1 MNIALKVYETIVLVI
16 GHLTIIWFI
25 LGIIVFSIKTIK
37 EKKNMKKKMD
47 DFKEAISK
55 SGMGKDLNKP
65 LTEEEKKI
73 LKETGHL
80 EYSETINMETL
91 NVTKERKT
99 NNEQSNI

>member
-25 LGIIVFSIKTIK
+25 LGLIVFLIKTNK
-37 EKKNMKKKMD
+37 EKKNMKKQMD

-91 NVTKERKT
+91 NVTKEKK
-99 NNEQSNI
+99 N

>member
-1 MNIALKVYETIVLVI
+1 MNMALKVYKIIVFVI
-16 GHLTIIWFI
+16 GQITIIWY
-25 LGIIVFSIKTIK
+25 LVGIIYLLIKHK
-37 EKKNMKKKMD
+37 KDQKNMKKQMK

-80 EYSETINMETL
+80 EFSETLNMETL
-91 NVTKERKT
+91 DVTKERKT
-99 NNEQSNI
+99 KNG